1 MEKVS
6 SNVSN
11 NNNLG
16 SEESGVSQLGTPNAT
31 RICKYYAK
39 NGVCKRY
46 KSVCPFAHVDPKQKL
61 DLEKFILSKEGK
73 SSKPKGTWYLSWQ
86 SLAWMQRAHCSTHTT
101 KYNIGKCD
109 AKMLILPIM

>member
-6 SNVSN
+6 SNLS

-46 KSVCPFAHVDPKQKL
+46 RSVCPFAHVDPKQKL
-61 DLEKFILSKEGK
+61 DLENFILKEGK
-73 SSKPKGTWYLSWQ
+73 WEFESSGSSDEEIEKSLQTKGQ
-86 SLAWMQRAHCSTHTT
+86 HCVSPSFS
-101 KYNIGKCD
+101 D
-109 AKMLILPIM
+109 VD

>member
-6 SNVSN
+6 SNLSNN

-73 SSKPKGTWYLSWQ
+73 WEFESSGS
-86 SLAWMQRAHCSTHTT
+86 SDEG
-101 KYNIGKCD
+101 IGNTSSH
-109 AKMLILPIM
+109 